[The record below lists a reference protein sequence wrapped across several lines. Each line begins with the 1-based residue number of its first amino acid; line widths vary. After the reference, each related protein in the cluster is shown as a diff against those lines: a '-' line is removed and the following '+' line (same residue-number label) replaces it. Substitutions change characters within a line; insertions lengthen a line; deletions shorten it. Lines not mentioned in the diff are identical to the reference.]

1 MKNNETHGFFGGL
14 TKYGDEEFS
23 KFLRKV
29 FLSSLG
35 YDDLDLS
42 RPVIGI
48 ADTSSGYVTC
58 HREMPQ
64 LIDAIKR
71 GVLEAGGLP
80 VVFPTAS
87 LPEIMMN
94 PTSMYLRNLLAME
107 TEELIRSQPMDG
119 VVLVGGCDKTVPA
132 QLMAGISAGI
142 PFMQVVAGP
151 MIPGKWEGK
160 KVGACTDCRAAW
172 AEFRGG
178 RISEDQIKE
187 VSGVLAPSG
196 GTCTVMG
203 TASTMACIS
212 EALGFAI
219 AGSSTAAAPT
229 GERLIAGVRTGRA
242 IVDAVKIGLTP
253 DRILSKSSF
262 VNAATVLG
270 ALGGST
276 NAIIHLLAIA
286 RRAKIEFT
294 LDDIAQA
301 SNSVPVIVN
310 CKPSGTGYMDDFH
323 NEGGVPQLIHQIKEI
338 LDLNALTMT
347 NLNWDETLKSIP
359 LRSPSGEGLTKVSSP
374 VSPKGGLRVLRGNLA
389 PQGAVIKV
397 SAASVELLN
406 QKGKAVVF
414 ENIDD
419 MMARIDDPN
428 LDVEADSVLVLKNA
442 GPYAAGM
449 PEAGALPIPAK
460 IAKNGVRDM
469 VRISDARMSG
479 TAYGTVVLHISPESA
494 VGGPLAIVQNG
505 DVIVLDVENNKLE
518 ILLSSEQIAKRLE
531 GHEVTSFLPNSHW
544 GNVFKATVMQAS
556 EGADMDTSFLGSEL

>member
-1 MKNNETHGFFGGL
+1 LKNTEVPGFFGGL
-14 TKYGDEEFS
+14 TKYGDAEFS

-35 YDDLDLS
+35 YDDIDLS

-48 ADTSSGYVTC
+48 ADTTSGYVTC

-71 GVLEAGGLP
+71 GVLEGGGLP

-94 PTSMYLRNLLAME
+94 PTSMYLRNLLAIE
-107 TEELIRSQPMDG
+107 TEELIRAQPMDG

-172 AEFRGG
+172 SDFRGG
-178 RISEDQIKE
+178 RINADQINE
-187 VSGVLAPSG
+187 VAGVLAPSG
-196 GTCTVMG
+196 GTCSVMG

-212 EALGFAI
+212 ETLGFAI
-219 AGSSTAAAPT
+219 TGSSTAAAPT
-229 GERLIAGVRTGRA
+229 GERLVIGVKTGRA
-242 IVDAVKIGLTP
+242 IVEAVKNDLTP
-253 DRILSKSSF
+253 DKILSQSSF
-262 VNAATVLG
+262 KNAASVLG

-286 RRAKIEFT
+286 RRAKIKFT
-294 LDDIAQA
+294 LDDIARA
-301 SNSVPVIVN
+301 SDSVPVIVN
-310 CKPSGTGYMDDFH
+310 CKPSGSGFMDDFH
-323 NEGGVPQLIHQIKEI
+323 NEGGVPQLIHQIKEFF
-338 LDLNALTMT
+338 DLGARTMT
-347 NLNWDETLKSIP
+347 NLTWGEILESISK
-359 LRSPSGEGLTKVSSP
+359 RKPSGDGLREFSFP
-374 VSPKGGLRVLRGNLA
+374 VSPVGGLRVLRGNLA

-397 SAASVELLN
+397 SAATPELLN
-406 QKGKAVVF
+406 HTGKAVVF

-428 LDVEADSVLVLKNA
+428 LEVESDSVLVLKNA

-449 PEAGALPIPAK
+449 PEAGAIPIPVK
-460 IAKNGVRDM
+460 IAKTGVRDM

-479 TAYGTVVLHISPESA
+479 TAFGTVVLHISPESA

-505 DVIVLDVENNKLE
+505 DVIVLDAANNKLE
-518 ILLSSEQIAKRLE
+518 ILLSDEQIAARLVS
-531 GHEVTSFLPNSHW
+531 HTSATYLPDTHW
-544 GNVFKATVMQAS
+544 GRVYKATVMQAS
-556 EGADMDTSFLGSEL
+556 DGADLDTSQLGRDR

>member
-1 MKNNETHGFFGGL
+1 MTNNKNPGFFGGL

-35 YDDLDLS
+35 YDETDLS

-64 LIDAIKR
+64 LIEAIKR

-94 PTSMYLRNLLAME
+94 PTSMYLRNLMAIE
-107 TEELIRSQPMDG
+107 TEELIRTQPMDG

-172 AEFRGG
+172 SDFRGG
-178 RISEDQIKE
+178 RISQDQIDD
-187 VSGVLAPSG
+187 VAGLLAPSG

-212 EALGFAI
+212 ETLGFAV

-229 GERLIAGVRTGRA
+229 GERLIAGVKTGRA
-242 IVDAVKIGLTP
+242 IVDAVQINLTP
-253 DRILSKSSF
+253 EKILTKASF
-262 VNAATVLG
+262 INAATVLG

-286 RRAKIEFT
+286 KRAKIDFT
-294 LDDIAQA
+294 LDDIAAA
-301 SNSVPVIVN
+301 SNAVPVIVN

-323 NEGGVPQLIHQIKEI
+323 NDGGVPQLIHQIKDNFNLEAKTMSQNSWGEI
-338 LDLNALTMT
+338 LKT
-347 NLNWDETLKSIP
+347 IP
-359 LRSPSGEGLTKVSSP
+359 LRTPSGDGLRTLDNP
-374 VSPKGGLRVLRGNLA
+374 VSGKGGLKVLRGNLA
-389 PQGAVIKV
+389 PEGAVIKV
-397 SAASVELLN
+397 SAATPELLRHEG
-406 QKGKAVVF
+406 QAVVF
-414 ENIDD
+414 ESIED
-419 MMARIDDPN
+419 MMNRIDDPA
-428 LDVEADSVLVLKNA
+428 LEVDAHSILVLKNV
-442 GPYAAGM
+442 GPVAAGM
-449 PEAGALPIPAK
+449 PEAGALPIPSKVAK
-460 IAKNGVRDM
+460 TGVKDM

-479 TAYGTVVLHISPESA
+479 TAFGTVVLHVSPEA
-494 VGGPLAIVQNG
+494 GIGGPLAVVKNG
-505 DVIVLDVENNKLE
+505 DVILLDATNN
-518 ILLSSEQIAKRLE
+518 LLQLMISEEEIAKRL
-531 GHEVTSFLPNSHW
+531 GDHKKISFIPETLW
-544 GNVFKATVMQAS
+544 GKIYKATVQQAHL
-556 EGADMDTSFLGSEL
+556 GADVDLSSMGES

>member
-1 MKNNETHGFFGGL
+1 MTNNKTPGFFGGL

-35 YDDLDLS
+35 YDETDLS

-64 LIDAIKR
+64 LIEAIKR

-94 PTSMYLRNLLAME
+94 PTSMYLRNLMAIE
-107 TEELIRSQPMDG
+107 TEELIRTQPMDG

-172 AEFRGG
+172 SDFRGG
-178 RISEDQIKE
+178 RISQDQIDD
-187 VSGVLAPSG
+187 VAGLLAPSG

-212 EALGFAI
+212 ETLGFGV

-229 GERLIAGVRTGRA
+229 GERLIAGVKTGRA
-242 IVDAVKIGLTP
+242 IVDAVQNNLTP
-253 DRILSKSSF
+253 EKILTKASF
-262 VNAATVLG
+262 INAATVLG

-286 RRAKIEFT
+286 KRAKIDFT
-294 LDDIAQA
+294 LDDIAAA
-301 SNSVPVIVN
+301 SNAVPVIVN

-323 NEGGVPQLIHQIKEI
+323 NDGGVPQLIHQIKDNFNLEAKTMSQNSWGEI
-338 LDLNALTMT
+338 LKT
-347 NLNWDETLKSIP
+347 IP
-359 LRSPSGEGLTKVSSP
+359 LRTPSGDGLRTLDNP
-374 VSPKGGLRVLRGNLA
+374 VSGKGGLKVLRGNLA
-389 PQGAVIKV
+389 PEGAVIKV
-397 SAASVELLN
+397 SAATPELLRHEA
-406 QKGKAVVF
+406 QAVVF
-414 ENIDD
+414 ESIED
-419 MMARIDDPN
+419 MMNRIDDPA
-428 LDVEADSVLVLKNA
+428 LEVDAHSILVLKNA
-442 GPYAAGM
+442 GPVAAGM
-449 PEAGALPIPAK
+449 PEAGALPIPSKVAK
-460 IAKNGVRDM
+460 TGVKDM

-479 TAYGTVVLHISPESA
+479 TAFGTVVLHVSPEA
-494 VGGPLAIVQNG
+494 GVGGPLAVVKNG
-505 DVIVLDVENNKLE
+505 DVILLDATNN
-518 ILLSSEQIAKRLE
+518 LLQLMISEEEIAKRLAD
-531 GHEVTSFLPNSHW
+531 HKKISFIPETHW
-544 GNVFKATVMQAS
+544 GKIYKATVQQAHL
-556 EGADMDTSFLGSEL
+556 GADVDLSSMGES